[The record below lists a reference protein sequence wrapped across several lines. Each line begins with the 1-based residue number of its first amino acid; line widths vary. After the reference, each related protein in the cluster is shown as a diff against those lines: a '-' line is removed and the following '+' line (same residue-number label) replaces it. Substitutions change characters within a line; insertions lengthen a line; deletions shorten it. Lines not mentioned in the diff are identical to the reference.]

1 MGSIFLFMSLNSLGS
16 SAEFS
21 QPVKETLTKAQKAV
35 IDRVL
40 SILEQDPTLKEKLNK
55 AFEQNLQDIVNDEG
69 KFNLLLEKIG
79 ATEMNQLWE
88 IQSRFEKKEITGEW
102 AIEESKMVIK
112 KYTTMKLSALKSNI
126 TPDQA

>member
-21 QPVKETLTKAQKAV
+21 QPVKETLSKAQKAV

-40 SILEQDPTLKEKLNK
+40 SILEQDPTLKVNLNK
-55 AFEQNLQDIVNDEG
+55 AFEKNLQDIVNDEG

-79 ATEMNQLWE
+79 SIEMVQLWT

-112 KYTTMKLSALKSNI
+112 KYTTMKLSALESSI
-126 TPDQA
+126 TPKQA